1 MRKKEN
7 DRDIY
12 YDDIYIDFEII
23 NNTIYYFGM
32 LMY

>member
-23 NNTIYYFGM
+23 NNTIYY
-32 LMY
+32 L